1 MMASMD
7 QILPPNLQCPICLE
21 LFDDPKQLS
30 CEHTFCTRCLRGL
43 LACCSQSV
51 EDCLKCPVC
60 QTTTDVDGGIV
71 WNLNTNVPLK
81 CLLEEYR
88 SKKGLCG
95 MCDKKAEAKLHCRDC
110 EKAMCRA
117 CLKIHNKWSPNIKH
131 EVNSLKDIRKGM
143 VVFNEKVYC
152 QEHKSDGKDH
162 VCTDV
167 CNTCNKFI
175 CMRCRM
181 LFHEKKGHSV
191 IDADDYKSSIRKEI
205 DYLIVQGKIKTKTLN
220 NHVAY
225 VKSQMDRVIDHT
237 DSIQAQINKDY
248 NDMCKILKKR
258 KQELDWQLYL
268 QKKELR
274 ERLEEMKD
282 ASVKMVLNIE
292 KASELAGY
300 SLNAPLKGITITIHE
315 TLSSELKTVLD
326 TDNPEQKLA
335 RDIAEQAEEIM
346 FDQKSQCDQ
355 LEIGDILFVK
365 RWLKCDVGLTKEN
378 TINTMAATSDGMM
391 AVGYSTGGIDVFNA
405 DGQLQTTV
413 LKDVNIL
420 GIGFLSDGRR
430 VVLST
435 SNIMTLYTSEWEIQ
449 STRFQTLALDEAGI
463 ADLTIGDENQIYIS
477 YMTAKQIQEFT
488 TAGGNAIKVISCQG
502 YEPEQICSF
511 GNGFIIKSSSSSAC
525 TVSVVDCQGVIEH
538 NVSVENG
545 AFCHSAVCR
554 ERSIL
559 ICSFQADEGIL
570 TVKEHNDE
578 LAPVKTLVRHMIV
591 KPKRHWF
598 YIQQFRS
605 GEIAFCTTERIYI
618 FE

>member
-1 MMASMD
+1 MASMD
-7 QILPPNLQCPICLE
+7 HILPPNLQCPICLE
-21 LFDDPKQLS
+21 LLDDPKQLS
-30 CEHTFCTRCLRGL
+30 CEHTFCKRCVHDL
-43 LACCSQSV
+43 LACSSRSV
-51 EDCLKCPVC
+51 ENCLKCPVC
-60 QTTTDVDGGIV
+60 QSTTDVGGSIIG
-71 WNLNTNVPLK
+71 NLNTNVPLK

-88 SKKGLCG
+88 SKKGLCE
-95 MCDKKAEAKLHCRDC
+95 MCDKKAKAKLYCRDC
-110 EKAMCRA
+110 EKEMCRA
-117 CLKIHNKWSPNIKH
+117 CLKIHNKWSPNLKH
-131 EVNSLKDIRKGM
+131 EVISLKEIRKGVM
-143 VVFNEKVYC
+143 VFNEKVYC

-175 CMRCRM
+175 CLRCRM

-191 IDADDYKSSIRKEI
+191 FDAEEYKSSIRKEI
-205 DYLIVQGKIKTKTLN
+205 EYLVDQGKMKSKTLN

-225 VKSQMDRVIDHT
+225 VMSQMDRVIDHT

-248 NDMCKILKKR
+248 NDMCKRLKERKR
-258 KQELDWQLYL
+258 ALDWQLYV
-268 QKKELR
+268 QKKELCQ
-274 ERLEEMKD
+274 RLEEMKD
-282 ASVKMVLNIE
+282 TSVKMVVNIE

-300 SLNAPLKGITITIHE
+300 SLNAPLRGITITIHE

-326 TDNPEQKLA
+326 TDNPEQKFS
-335 RDIAEQAEEIM
+335 RDIAERAEEIM

-365 RWLKCDVGLTKEN
+365 CRLKCDVGLTEEN

-420 GIGFLSDGRR
+420 GVGFLSDGRR

-477 YMTAKQIQEFT
+477 YRTAKQIQEFT
-488 TAGGNAIKVISCQG
+488 PAGGNAIRVISCQG

-578 LAPVKTLVRHMIV
+578 LAPVKTLVCHRIV
-591 KPKRHWF
+591 KPERHWF
-598 YIQQFRS
+598 CLQQFRS